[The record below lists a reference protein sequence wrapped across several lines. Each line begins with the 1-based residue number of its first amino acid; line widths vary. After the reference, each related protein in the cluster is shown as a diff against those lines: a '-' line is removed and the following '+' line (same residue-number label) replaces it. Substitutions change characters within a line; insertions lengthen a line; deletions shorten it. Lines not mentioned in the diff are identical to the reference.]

1 MSQSCKFHAV
11 GLSKL
16 NDNASQCICRKV
28 DRRWRAQNHWMII
41 FGVFLK
47 ENGWETTEVGTT
59 PVRLPPIPGTSI
71 CGANSRVG
79 DITSRP
85 TPSLWGWCPGRIQW
99 IFQWILCGEPRTYIY
114 IYILYKKYMFAV
126 IIYTWST
133 FSHIF
138 QWNMG
143 FKEYLRNKLTMRR
156 AGKIYNPWV
165 FSSFFMVFPWHMGVG
180 EGISLMMT
188 TRPQGSTWLVAQR
201 IRHGLS
207 WCIHGAINQNVVLNS
222 LPCLRDKIHLGAIR
236 LIGSKTWMGF

>member
-1 MSQSCKFHAV
+1 MIVLCTGIWVILQMMWRQWLQPQPLNLHSLVSLLICKTRGIEHAQAFAKAICFHLETHGQPALTLKSTALCFALFVMSQSCKFHVV

-71 CGANSRVG
+71 CWANSRVG

-114 IYILYKKYMFAV
+114 IYIY
-126 IIYTWST
+126 IY
-133 FSHIF
+133 
-138 QWNMG
+138 
-143 FKEYLRNKLTMRR
+143 Y
-156 AGKIYNPWV
+156 
-165 FSSFFMVFPWHMGVG
+165 
-180 EGISLMMT
+180 
-188 TRPQGSTWLVAQR
+188 
-201 IRHGLS
+201 IRS
-207 WCIHGAINQNVVLNS
+207 I
-222 LPCLRDKIHLGAIR
+222 CLQ
-236 LIGSKTWMGF
+236 